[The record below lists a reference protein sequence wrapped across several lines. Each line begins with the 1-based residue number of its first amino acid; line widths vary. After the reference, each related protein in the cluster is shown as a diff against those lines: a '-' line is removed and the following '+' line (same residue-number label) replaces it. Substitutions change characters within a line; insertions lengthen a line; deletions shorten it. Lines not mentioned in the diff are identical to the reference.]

1 MAARIDAL
9 FKLSVIVAL
18 LLAAS
23 GVGYYYGV
31 YLPRRDAQL
40 DQERALEQ
48 ARTEAER
55 LATRERLAAEQKQS
69 AQRQAEAKAGAESR
83 YQACLDTASMTH
95 DTSWAVE
102 CKRLAEKAQQD
113 HDDCLAKSKLSLEY
127 CNTAYRMRDGSPNC
141 TLPLKVATDLDGGL
155 TKARNRCAQER
166 KAALQ

>member
-9 FKLSVIVAL
+9 FKFSVIVAL

-48 ARTEAER
+48 ARTEVEKR
-55 LATRERLAAEQKQS
+55 ATRERLAAEQKQS
-69 AQRQAEAKAGAESR
+69 AQRQAELKAGAESR
-83 YQACLDTASMTH
+83 YQTCLSSASASH
-95 DTSWAVE
+95 DESWAAE
-102 CKRLAEKAQQD
+102 CRRLADKAVQD
-113 HDDCLAKSKLSLEY
+113 HADCLSKSRLSKEY
-127 CNTAYRMRDGSPNC
+127 CDTAYRARDGSANC
-141 TLPLKVATDLDGGL
+141 ALPLKVAADLDGGL